1 MPRTRDICFTCVR
14 AMNDLHWR
22 ETIECTGGAAGS
34 SQCSRCQRLNKVC
47 ITPAGDTQDKLWLL
61 VEKLTRTPPFVFQ
74 SEMYFHAAR
83 SDIAKI
89 LNAAPADQDATG
101 TKDDA
106 YVYLVVQYHAAG
118 SLTNHREDGYKA
130 EKLELLR
137 RQTVA
142 MEAIAE
148 TLKKDMAP

>member
-106 YVYLVVQYHAAG
+106 
-118 SLTNHREDGYKA
+118 EDGYKA

-148 TLKKDMAP
+148 TLKEGMAP